1 MILKANKLHS
11 IILKIAARTIKTLIT
26 EDLANPSGAA
36 TPKEIHQKIQQV
48 LNHHLHN
55 LIAKHTQALASK
67 IRWKKVPAMETIKA
81 RKVIIVYKKKLRMK
95 RKIIIEIFKYVIIYI
110 YIFVLNYYIY

>member
-11 IILKIAARTIKTLIT
+11 IILKIAAWTIKTLLT

-67 IRWKKVPAMETIKA
+67 IRWKKVPAMETI
-81 RKVIIVYKKKLRMK
+81 
-95 RKIIIEIFKYVIIYI
+95 
-110 YIFVLNYYIY
+110 